1 MFTPS
6 GCKDRGIVKFEFV
19 TKNQFLRQETKK
31 WKCVINNL
39 YYEVLSW
46 GKNLCFCH
54 VFFSSEYR
62 LVFDCTFS
70 NTLLLRPRESPTSRY
85 NQVYLISFIFANFVQ
100 RRFRQKSQLHRLN
113 KFDFCLASK
122 FYFFVIPR
130 ATSGTS
136 ANDGY
141 VKTFKLFHT
150 GGQKERKQI
159 CYGFLSLENFDKFS

>member
-1 MFTPS
+1 M
-6 GCKDRGIVKFEFV
+6 
-19 TKNQFLRQETKK
+19 
-31 WKCVINNL
+31 
-39 YYEVLSW
+39 LSW
-46 GKNLCFCH
+46 GKNICFCH

-100 RRFRQKSQLHRLN
+100 RRFRWKSQLHKLI

-122 FYFFVIPR
+122 FYFFFVIP
-130 ATSGTS
+130 S

-159 CYGFLSLENFDKFS
+159 CYGFLYLENFDKFS